1 MLLIR
6 GIRAMSLW
14 ILFAL
19 VLHLSVVC
27 IGQYLPKKIALI
39 ISILLCYYRGI
50 TVGAALQSASFEGT
64 VESVDKLKYDPAS
77 VWGYVEVSVDPQ

>member
-1 MLLIR
+1 
-6 GIRAMSLW
+6 MSLW

-19 VLHLSVVC
+19 VLHLSVVY

-50 TVGAALQSASFEGT
+50 TVGSALRSASFEGT